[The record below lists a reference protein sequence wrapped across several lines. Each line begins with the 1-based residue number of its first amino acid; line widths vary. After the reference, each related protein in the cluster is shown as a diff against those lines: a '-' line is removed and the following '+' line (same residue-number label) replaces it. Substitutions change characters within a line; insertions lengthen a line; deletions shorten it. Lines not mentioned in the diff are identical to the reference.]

1 MCVGDD
7 RQYSILEPKKTNSNS
22 YYFVKKTLNKLNIK
36 FKQFSWLKRGSDE
49 RQFSSPIIDLDFS
62 SLMRSKYA
70 EYKEYHTSLDDLK
83 KVVTEKGLKGSLK
96 MYKVLAGLI
105 EKERFQNQNL
115 LENHF

>member
-1 MCVGDD
+1 
-7 RQYSILEPKKTNSNS
+7 
-22 YYFVKKTLNKLNIK
+22 
-36 FKQFSWLKRGSDE
+36 
-49 RQFSSPIIDLDFS
+49 
-62 SLMRSKYA
+62 MRSKYA